1 MKRIDNRVFYRN
13 VISIAMPI
21 ALQSLIGSSL
31 SLIDNLMVGSLGEVE
46 LAAVGAGIQVFFLH
60 WMLLFG
66 FNGGAAAFNAQ
77 FWGAGSLEN
86 IRKVVGFVLKVSL
99 ALGFVFFTVTNL
111 FPEQIMKVFSE
122 DERVIEL
129 GSQYMRI
136 GSPCFL
142 LLSVTQPFV
151 VALRATQQPKLPL
164 AISVTAL
171 IANTCLNYIL
181 IFGKLGLPRLE
192 TEGAALATVLAR
204 LIEMSLILFV
214 VFGKKNILS
223 GRFSEFVRGDRS
235 LSLAIVRKSLPT
247 TANEFLWG
255 LGQTM
260 YMSAIGHI
268 SVTAYAAAQASHTIE
283 NMFVLA
289 GFSLGD
295 AALILLGAKLGE
307 DRVDEVKLEAKKFT
321 RLAFAVGLVAG
332 LLLILCARPLTGLF
346 DFTDEG
352 RMYAVRILIVYGI
365 IMCVNLYNGTMV
377 TGVLRG
383 GGDTVFAAVSE
394 VGTVWLIGVPLGF
407 LGALVWELPV
417 YIVVALICTEQLVK
431 AVILTCRAR
440 SGKWANNIVKN
451 I

>member
-1 MKRIDNRVFYRN
+1 MVKIDNRVFYSN
-13 VISIAMPI
+13 ILSIALPI

-46 LAAVGAGIQVFFLH
+46 LAAVGAGVQVFFLH

-77 FWGAGSLEN
+77 FWGIGSIEN
-86 IRKVVGFVLKVSL
+86 IRKVIGFVLKVSVV
-99 ALGFVFFTVTNL
+99 LGLVFFAVANL
-111 FPEQIMKVFSE
+111 FPEYIMRVFSE
-122 DERVIEL
+122 DEQVIEL
-129 GSQYMRI
+129 GAQYIRL

-142 LLSVTQPFV
+142 FLSVTQPFV

-164 AISVTAL
+164 IISIVAIVT
-171 IANTCLNYIL
+171 NTMLNYLL
-181 IFGKLGLPRLE
+181 IFGKFGLPRLE
-192 TEGAALATVLAR
+192 TEGAAIATVVSR
-204 LIEMSLILFV
+204 LVEMSLILFV
-214 VFGKKNILS
+214 VFGRKNVIS
-223 GRFSEFVRGDRS
+223 GKLSEFMRGDRK
-235 LSLAIVRKSLPT
+235 LSVQIIRKSLPT

-307 DRVDEVKLEAKKFT
+307 NRVEEVKAEAKKFAK
-321 RLAFAVGLVAG
+321 LALVVGLIAG
-332 LLLILCARPLTGLF
+332 SLLILAAKPLTGLF
-346 DFTDEG
+346 DFTDAG
-352 RMYAVRILIVYGI
+352 RMYAVRILIVYGA
-365 IMCVNLYNGTMV
+365 IMCINLYNGTLV
-377 TGVLRG
+377 TGILRG

-394 VGTVWLIGVPLGF
+394 VSTVWLIGVPMGF
-407 LGALVWELPV
+407 LGALVWKLPV

-431 AVILTCRAR
+431 AVILTVRVR
-440 SGKWANNIVKN
+440 SGKWANNLVKN